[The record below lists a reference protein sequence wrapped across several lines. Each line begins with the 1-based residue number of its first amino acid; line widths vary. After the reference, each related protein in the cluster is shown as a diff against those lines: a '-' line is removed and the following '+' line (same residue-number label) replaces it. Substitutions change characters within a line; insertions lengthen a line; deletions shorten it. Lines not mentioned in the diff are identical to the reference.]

1 MAQDYQ
7 QLYELC
13 MAQDYQQ
20 LYELCM
26 AQDYQQSLRSYKLSG
41 FKDKSNEKEE
51 IETQYSLKVVIT
63 NK

>member
-1 MAQDYQ
+1 MADYSDYYYTDCQ

-26 AQDYQQSLRSYKLSG
+26 AQDYQQSL
-41 FKDKSNEKEE
+41 
-51 IETQYSLKVVIT
+51 
-63 NK
+63 